1 MVTNAYLYNGYTVTR
16 NFVKN
21 INACRKCGYRLYA
34 KDDQQVRTGN
44 GNINGNA
51 VIVVR
56 NTNDAIIL
64 DKLYK
69 ELVEDGSSIYDNF
82 YIIYSIRCNTNGQ
95 IGFNNDSIRYC
106 AYILHD
112 ELCMITNII
121 DVVFVGSK
129 LLELFMQSET
139 RIPNTL
145 VDKRNFDCITAITM
159 YKSKSHAGHTYFINE
174 FKKLLTKYNIP
185 IKDD

>member
-56 NTNDAIIL
+56 NANDAIIL
-64 DKLYK
+64 DAIFPNLLIPLIIPSNVCFNSAVLKI
-69 ELVEDGSSIYDNF
+69 ESIPL
-82 YIIYSIRCNTNGQ
+82 SI
-95 IGFNNDSIRYC
+95 
-106 AYILHD
+106 
-112 ELCMITNII
+112 
-121 DVVFVGSK
+121 
-129 LLELFMQSET
+129 
-139 RIPNTL
+139 
-145 VDKRNFDCITAITM
+145 
-159 YKSKSHAGHTYFINE
+159 
-174 FKKLLTKYNIP
+174 
-185 IKDD
+185 

>member
-44 GNINGNA
+44 GNINGNELA
-51 VIVVR
+51 AMAD
-56 NTNDAIIL
+56 TLGA
-64 DKLYK
+64 DKVQGNEPIYK
-69 ELVEDGSSIYDNF
+69 QRDEDGSSIYDNF

-121 DVVFVGSK
+121 DVVFIAILAGISYAIFSK
-129 LLELFMQSET
+129 
-139 RIPNTL
+139 
-145 VDKRNFDCITAITM
+145 
-159 YKSKSHAGHTYFINE
+159 
-174 FKKLLTKYNIP
+174 KK
-185 IKDD
+185 

>member
-1 MVTNAYLYNGYTVTR
+1 MVTNAYLYNGYTITR

-21 INACRKCGYRLYA
+21 INVCRNCGYRLYA
-34 KDDQQVRTGN
+34 KNDQQVRTGN

-56 NTNDAIIL
+56 NANDAIIL

-69 ELVEDGSSIYDNF
+69 ELVKDGSSIYDNF
-82 YIIYSIRCNTNGQ
+82 YITYSIRCNTNSQ
-95 IGFNNDSIRYC
+95 LGFNYDCIKLC
-106 AYILHD
+106 ANILHD
-112 ELCMITNII
+112 ELCMITNIL

-145 VDKRNFDCITAITM
+145 LGKRNFDCISAITM
-159 YKSKSHAGHTYFINE
+159 YKSKSHVTYTYFVNG
-174 FKKLLTKYNIP
+174 FKELLTKYNIP

>member
-69 ELVEDGSSIYDNF
+69 ELVKDDSSIYDNF
-82 YIIYSIRCNTNGQ
+82 YITYSIRCNTNGQ
-95 IGFNNDSIRYC
+95 IGFNYDCIKLC
-106 AYILHD
+106 ANILHD
-112 ELCMITNII
+112 ELCMITNIV

-145 VDKRNFDCITAITM
+145 LGKRNFDCMSSITM
-159 YKSKSHAGHTYFINE
+159 YKKKNHITYAHFVNE